1 MDTPPKPPG
10 VPAPGPA
17 DLGTKIRGVYKPP
30 EDPLQVLLVELWED
44 SLGLRP
50 VGILDNFFE
59 LGGDSLLAA
68 DMLMEAEALL
78 GAEISPEI
86 LLAGATIEQ
95 LAAAL
100 IAENGSIGR
109 PRVVEVQKG
118 APEGRFFYLHGDFNG
133 GGFYCVN
140 LARHIGRD
148 QGFYTLPPHGL
159 AGPLVPPTIGEM
171 ATDQLKALLEFQ
183 PHGPYRLGGHCN
195 GALVAF
201 DMARRLI
208 QRGEQV
214 DALVLISPGLAALPT
229 PVVNSASVVDVSP
242 LSLEHRRQALL
253 QLYWKAC
260 VDYFPQPY
268 PGRLSVLYSADEAR
282 EERPKYDWKR
292 VAKEVEIRAVSGGHL
307 TMLTKH
313 IQDLAHHVKE
323 CLRPATRPSPG
334 AAGA

>member
-1 MDTPPKPPG
+1 MSNPPESLGTPNSRPTE
-10 VPAPGPA
+10 
-17 DLGTKIRGVYKPP
+17 LGTKIRGVYKPAG
-30 EDPLQVLLVELWED
+30 DPLQVLLVELWED

-50 VGILDNFFE
+50 VGIRDNFFE

-68 DMLMEAEALL
+68 DMLMEAEVLL
-78 GAEISPEI
+78 GTEISAEI
-86 LLAGATIEQ
+86 LLSGATIEQ

-100 IAENGSIGR
+100 LIENSAIGR

-118 APEGRFFYLHGDFNG
+118 TPEGRFFYLHGDFNG

-140 LARHIGRD
+140 LARHLGRE

-171 ATDQLKALLEFQ
+171 ANDQLKALVEFQ

-195 GALVAF
+195 GALIAF
-201 DMARRLI
+201 DMARQLLL
-208 QRGEQV
+208 RGEQV
-214 DALVLISPGLAALPT
+214 EALVLISPGLAALPT
-229 PVVNSASVVDVSP
+229 PVVNNSPTVDISP

-268 PGRLSVLYSADEAR
+268 AGRISVLYSADEAR
-282 EERPKYDWKR
+282 EDNPKYDWKR
-292 VAKEVEIRAVSGGHL
+292 VSNQVEIHEVPGRHL

-313 IQDLAHHVKE
+313 IQDLAKCVKE
-323 CLRPATRPSPG
+323 CLGTATRPGPRPAVG
-334 AAGA
+334 

>member
-1 MDTPPKPPG
+1 MGQSPDSSSAPAQGAAPVEAKPR
-10 VPAPGPA
+10 APYAG
-17 DLGTKIRGVYKPP
+17 P
-30 EDPLQVLLVELWED
+30 EDPLQVLLVGLWED
-44 SLGLRP
+44 SLGVP
-50 VGILDNFFE
+50 QVGIRDNFFD

-78 GAEISPEI
+78 GVEISPDI

-100 IAENGSIGR
+100 LAENRALGR

-140 LARHIGRD
+140 LARHMGPD
-148 QGFYTLPPHGL
+148 QAFCTLPPHGL
-159 AGPLVPPTIGEM
+159 AGPLVPPTIEDM
-171 ATDQLKALLEFQ
+171 AADQLKALLEFQ

-201 DMARRLI
+201 EMARRLL
-208 QRGEQV
+208 QRGERV
-214 DALVLISPGLAALPT
+214 EALVLISPGLAALPT
-229 PVVNSASVVDVSP
+229 PVVNRAPVVDLSP

-253 QLYWKAC
+253 EIYRQAC
-260 VDYFPQPY
+260 IDYFPQPY
-268 PGRLSVLYSADEAR
+268 PGRISLLYSATEA
-282 EERPKYDWKR
+282 EADRPRYDWNR
-292 VAKEVEIRAVSGGHL
+292 VTKDLEVRTVPGGHL

-313 IQDLAHHVKE
+313 IQELAVQVKA
-323 CLRPATRPSPG
+323 CLQPSTV
-334 AAGA
+334 

>member
-1 MDTPPKPPG
+1 MKSIPEPPG
-10 VPAPGPA
+10 ASAPGSVN
-17 DLGTKIRGVYKPP
+17 LGTKLRGTFVPP
-30 EDPLQVLLVELWED
+30 GDPLQVLLVELWED

-50 VGILDNFFE
+50 VGIRDNFFE

-68 DMLMEAEALL
+68 DMLMDAEILL
-78 GAEISPEI
+78 GTEISPDI

-100 IAENGSIGR
+100 IAENSSIGK

-140 LARHIGRD
+140 LARHLGKE

-171 ATDQLKALLEFQ
+171 ASEQVAALLEFQ

-201 DMARRLI
+201 DMARQLLL
-208 QRGEQV
+208 RGEQV
-214 DALVLISPGLAALPT
+214 EALVLISPGLAVLPS
-229 PVVNSASVVDVSP
+229 PVVNRTQAVDISP
-242 LSLEHRRQALL
+242 LSLEHRRKALL
-253 QLYWKAC
+253 DLYWRAC

-268 PGRLSVLYSADEAR
+268 AGRISVLYSADEAR
-282 EERPKYDWKR
+282 ENHPKYDWKR
-292 VAKEVEIRAVSGGHL
+292 VAKNVDVHTVEGGHL

-313 IQDLAHHVKE
+313 IQGLAQHVKE
-323 CLRPATRPSPG
+323 CLQPAV
-334 AAGA
+334 

>member
-1 MDTPPKPPG
+1 MANPSDALDPSTQ
-10 VPAPGPA
+10 GPA
-17 DLGTKIRGVYKPP
+17 NSDIKNRVAYVSPG
-30 EDPLQVLLVELWED
+30 DPLQILLVDLWED

-50 VGILDNFFE
+50 VGIRDNFFE

-78 GAEISPEI
+78 DMEISPDI

-100 IAENGSIGR
+100 IAENNAIGK

-118 APEGRFFYLHGDFNG
+118 RPEGRFFYLHGDFNG

-140 LARHIGRD
+140 LARHLGKD

-171 ATDQLKALLEFQ
+171 ATDQLKALIEFQ

-201 DMARRLI
+201 DMARQLVL
-208 QRGEQV
+208 RGEQV
-214 DALVLISPGLAALPT
+214 EALVLISPGIAAVPT
-229 PVVNSASVVDVSP
+229 PTVNRSEAVDISP
-242 LSLEHRRQALL
+242 LSLEHRRKALL
-253 QLYWKAC
+253 ELYWKAC
-260 VDYFPQPY
+260 VEYFPQPY
-268 PGRLSVLYSADEAR
+268 AGRISVLYSTDEALDVG
-282 EERPKYDWKR
+282 PKYDWRR
-292 VAKEVEIRAVSGGHL
+292 VSKEVNFRSVPGGHL

-313 IQDLAHHVKE
+313 IQGLAAQVKE
-323 CLRPATRPSPG
+323 CLQPAAQR
-334 AAGA
+334 

>member
-1 MDTPPKPPG
+1 MSIPLKPSG
-10 VPAPGPA
+10 VPTAGPTN
-17 DLGTKIRGVYKPP
+17 LGTKIRGTFVPP
-30 EDPLQVLLVELWED
+30 GDPLQVLLVELWED

-50 VGILDNFFE
+50 VGIRDNFFE

-78 GAEISPEI
+78 GAEIAPEI

-100 IAENGSIGR
+100 IAENSSIGR

-118 APEGRFFYLHGDFNG
+118 SPEGRFFYLHGDFNG

-140 LARHIGRD
+140 LARHLGKD

-159 AGPLVPPTIGEM
+159 AGLLVPATIGEM
-171 ATDQLKALLEFQ
+171 AADQLKALIEFQ

-201 DMARRLI
+201 DMARQLCL
-208 QRGEQV
+208 RGEQV
-214 DALVLISPGLAALPT
+214 EALVLISPGLAALPT
-229 PVVNSASVVDVSP
+229 PVVNRSPVVDLSP
-242 LSLEHRRQALL
+242 LTLEHRRQALL

-260 VDYFPQPY
+260 ADYFPQPY
-268 PGRLSVLYSADEAR
+268 PGRISVLYSADEAR
-282 EERPKYDWKR
+282 EDRPKYDWKR
-292 VAKEVEIRAVSGGHL
+292 VAKDVEIRQVPGRHL
-307 TMLTKH
+307 TMLTQH
-313 IQDLAHHVKE
+313 IQGLAREVKE
-323 CLRPATRPSPG
+323 CLKPATRASPESANG
-334 AAGA
+334 